1 MLFLIGASAL
11 SQQIENTETLKS
23 FADKLSENKTVTN
36 ILFLGDSHIQSGWIP
51 EVLRKRFQE
60 KYGNAGR
67 GLVFPYSV
75 ANSNGPQDFTAV
87 SNQAWITFR
96 SVYDQDIFKEMGA
109 LGFVMGNN
117 KDSFLEIN
125 FKDPSDS
132 FDEVKIYGNE
142 EMKGE
147 NFTIYSSVSSLSS
160 FVEK

>member
-87 SNQAWITFR
+87 SNQAWITFS
-96 SVYDQDIFKEMGA
+96 SVYDQDIFK
-109 LGFVMGNN
+109 
-117 KDSFLEIN
+117 
-125 FKDPSDS
+125 
-132 FDEVKIYGNE
+132 
-142 EMKGE
+142 
-147 NFTIYSSVSSLSS
+147 
-160 FVEK
+160 